1 MAVKYASPRKWAT
14 NMSVDGPICQ
24 WTVQYVSVRSNMS
37 VDGPICQWTVQY
49 VSVRSNMSVDGPIC
63 QWTPFPGEA
72 SRLPGPPRV
81 PRAATRRARRA
92 GRPAAPA
99 HRRGAEEPSACPGC
113 PPALTGERCDRD
125 SDHAVKRPSRAVK
138 RPSRAVKRP
147 SRAVKRPSRA
157 VTLRTPPG
165 PNTAAERR
173 VSALAVPTRA
183 QAAGDPQR
191 HGQWTHARTHART
204 HAHTHT
210 LTQNDRHLRA

>member
-37 VDGPICQWTVQY
+37 VDGPICQWT
-49 VSVRSNMSVDGPIC
+49 
-63 QWTPFPGEA
+63 PFPGEA
-72 SRLPGPPRV
+72 ARLPGPPRV

-125 SDHAVKRPSRAVK
+125 SDRAVK

-157 VTLRTPPG
+157 SDAADTAG
-165 PNTAAERR
+165 PEHRRRKARECACRADPRPSRRRPAATWP
-173 VSALAVPTRA
+173 VDT
-183 QAAGDPQR
+183 
-191 HGQWTHARTHART
+191 HTHARTHART
-204 HAHTHT
+204 HAHTVWT
-210 LTQNDRHLRA
+210 TFDPS